1 MEYTENS
8 AYREI
13 YSIKYIYQQRRRRK
27 IKKKKHTHTK
37 KYPNIL
43 PQQTRK
49 RRTIQAKCT
58 RKEIIQIRAETNGIN
73 RKSIEKN
80 QQNQKINKINKP
92 VSRLTEKKRDHTSY

>member
-27 IKKKKHTHTK
+27 IKKNTHTHTK

-58 RKEIIQIRAETNGIN
+58 RKEIIQIRAEIN
-73 RKSIEKN
+73 EIENKKIVEKN
-80 QQNQKINKINKP
+80 KSVKP
-92 VSRLTEKKRDHTSY
+92 KPD

>member
-27 IKKKKHTHTK
+27 IKKKTHTHTK

-49 RRTIQAKCT
+49 RKTIQAKCT
-58 RKEIIQIRAETNGIN
+58 RKEIIQIRAEIN
-73 RKSIEKN
+73 EIENKKIIEKIN
-80 QQNQKINKINKP
+80 NTKIWLFEKINKIDK
-92 VSRLTEKKRDHTSY
+92 LLLG